1 MAEVKNTFLKGKMNK
16 DLDSR
21 LIPKGEYREAVNLQ
35 VSRSE
40 GSTVGEFES
49 VRGNSKLFDVYAQAP
64 YSSSGDKPTVLGYF
78 SDDINNTVYIFA
90 STWNEN
96 DVSPGNSAGL
106 GKKCSISRYNITTD
120 TYTLLVTGDFLN
132 FNISYPINNVN
143 LVEGLLYWTDNLN
156 QPRKIN
162 INLANPTNSTTPT
175 HYQNEDQ
182 ISVAKYYPYQAIVAM
197 ERTRVQA
204 DNISAGLVLTLGAT
218 IPATV
223 KVGDIITNFDK
234 DFTPAPTITTLIT
247 VVKLLTTTT
256 LQVSAAFTFTSKDFL
271 DFSRPS
277 MVNKARP
284 LLSNG
289 FKIKPSSVA
298 GQTAGSAITLT
309 SSQLPGDAAEPLTP
323 QPTVGMLVTG
333 TGINVS
339 PTVVASV
346 SIAGNITTITL
357 DENTNALTTGSL
369 LTFGS
374 NPNYDA
380 SWKGD
385 PEFLSDKYVRF
396 SYRFKFED
404 NEYSLMAPFTQ
415 SMFIPRQYG
424 EFGKGQNTTDK
435 DMEDAYQ
442 STILA
447 WFKNN
452 TDSIKLKI
460 PIPDALANGD
470 ILQQKLLVSDIE
482 VLYKESDSLAVK
494 VLDSATT
501 TGMTFTTIQYSDL
514 VHGAITQT
522 FFDYNYESSK
532 PYKTLPE
539 SQTVRVYDKVPVRA
553 LTQEVIGNRIVYGN
567 YLDSYTSPTSINY
580 SATVGDKSVIYDNY
594 AQFTNSSLK
603 ENRTYQVGIVL
614 ADRYGRSSTVILSS
628 NDENP
633 NLPGSTIFAPY
644 KNVDNND
651 VFNWLG
657 DALRVTFNAPITTSQ
672 ENGQPGIYQGVPVGG
687 VITATLD
694 DGDSGYSAAIYPTT
708 GGSGTGC
715 TVKVLSVDG
724 GGGIITFA
732 IQTPGSGYAV
742 GDELILTGGDES
754 GGIIVASI
762 SFNLNPLGW
771 FSYKIVVK
779 QQEQD
784 YYNCFLPGF
793 INGYPITQTKERNES
808 AFTVSLGD
816 NINKIPRD
824 LGEVGVGSL
833 QFNSSVRLFGRVNNP
848 NINRKQINVGGTIL
862 PFTNH
867 ALPYNQQYYPET
879 FADEVTRISTC
890 QESELATQPF
900 VASVSA
906 GVYNSP
912 VTTATTAGQVVT
924 TASTGTGS
932 IPWGTTGALQ
942 SFYNQ
947 DANPFLLELSVGKEN
962 IVTNFGT
969 VTDSRNK
976 SNQLGAIVTSEDG
989 SGVSAIIS
997 MQPFLT
1003 VSETTPTTSLLDIF
1017 WESSSTGS
1025 VAGLNSNIN
1034 AQYSGVTSVSDLEM
1048 DFFESAVPG
1057 TVIDAEFFFK
1067 DGSGTNLITLTD
1079 AKIFRIQNS
1088 AGQTIS
1094 TLPATVPFILAAGT
1108 SSGSFSLKT
1117 SAAAVTGY
1125 SDKYFWYGTGSPVN
1139 DVYTITFETDVT
1151 VNGVRYVDQEA
1162 QTVVKLK
1169 NLVPIISGCPKTILG
1184 ITTQSTTI
1192 VDVGAVTVNGS
1203 ADVANN
1209 NQQISYSIVSQKIGA
1224 TDLSPPI
1231 FEITSAGVLKPA
1243 SGQVMANDTT
1253 YIVVVRATDNA
1264 GNISGTAPYTGL
1276 SDDCSISFTVGTQHI
1291 NRPVC
1296 DGLVGTDTYP
1306 AGFNVCADNRMFC
1319 FVNSKVVNIGQT
1331 TSGAT
1336 NTYNSTNGY
1345 WANSVASSTSSIIT
1359 ADLDYLN
1366 VVANWNAQ
1374 PSIPARD
1381 SSLGGLNAD
1390 ALLYIEARLEATPYT
1405 TSSNTANCLF
1415 TIQWRPNSSTAWSD
1429 ATYYKYSVDS
1439 GNTFVVGNG
1448 TVPAAQNLQV
1458 LIPNT
1463 GQAAVVDKLR
1473 FYFNGATYAGEYRI
1487 FNNEMTGDVCGD
1499 ATAKTKVK
1507 FTVDFGDGNAA
1518 YAGQCSLGPS

>member
-64 YSSSGDKPTVLGYF
+64 YSGTGDKPTVLGYF
-78 SDDINNTVYIFA
+78 SDDINDTVYIFA

-96 DVSPGNSAGL
+96 NVSPGNTFGL
-106 GKKCSISRYNITTD
+106 GRKCSISRYNVTTD

-162 INLANPTNSTTPT
+162 VNLANPTNSTTPT

-197 ERTRVQA
+197 ERTRV
-204 DNISAGLVLTLGAT
+204 SAASIAGVVLTLGEN

-223 KVGDIITNFDK
+223 KIGDIITNFDK
-234 DFTPAPTITTLIT
+234 DFTPTPTITTLIT
-247 VVKLLTTTT
+247 VVRLLTSTT
-256 LQVSAAFTFTSKDFL
+256 LQVSAAFTFTSGDFL

-309 SSQLPGDAAEPLTP
+309 SPQLPGDTAEPLTP
-323 QPTVGMLVTG
+323 QPTIGMLVTG
-333 TGINVS
+333 TGIDVS

-346 SIAGNITTITL
+346 SIAGSVTTITL
-357 DENTNALTTGSL
+357 DENTNGLTTGSL

-374 NPNYDA
+374 NPNYDV

-415 SMFIPRQYG
+415 SMFIPKQYG
-424 EFGKGQNTTDK
+424 EFGKGQNSTDK

-447 WFKNN
+447 WFENN

-494 VLDSATT
+494 VLDSTTT
-501 TGMTFTTIQYSDL
+501 TGMTFTAIRYSDL
-514 VHGAITQT
+514 VHGAVSQT
-522 FFDYNYESSK
+522 FFDYDYESSK

-567 YLDSYTSPTSINY
+567 YLDSYTSPASINY
-580 SATVGDKSVIYDNY
+580 SATVGDKSVVYDNY
-594 AQFTNSSLK
+594 TQFTNSSLK
-603 ENRTYQVGIVL
+603 QNRTYQVGIVL

-633 NLPGSTIFAPY
+633 SLPGSTIFAPY

-657 DALRVTFNAPITTSQ
+657 DALRVTFNSPITASQ
-672 ENGQPGIYQGVPVGG
+672 ENGQPGIY
-687 VITATLD
+687 L
-694 DGDSGYSAAIYPTT
+694 
-708 GGSGTGC
+708 
-715 TVKVLSVDG
+715 
-724 GGGIITFA
+724 F
-732 IQTPGSGYAV
+732 
-742 GDELILTGGDES
+742 EE
-754 GGIIVASI
+754 
-762 SFNLNPLGW
+762 NPLGW

-793 INGYPITQTKERNES
+793 VNGYPITQPKERNES

-848 NINRKQINVGGTIL
+848 NINRKQVNVGGTIL

-900 VASVSA
+900 VGTVLA
-906 GVYNSP
+906 GIYNSP
-912 VTTATTAGQVVT
+912 ISTATTAGSVVT
-924 TASTGTGS
+924 TESSGAGS

-962 IVTNFGT
+962 IVANFGT

-989 SGVSAIIS
+989 TGITAIIS

-1003 VSETTPTTSLLDIF
+1003 VSETSPTNSLLDIF

-1034 AQYSGVTSVSDLEM
+1034 AQYSGVTSMSDLEM
-1048 DFFESAVPG
+1048 DFFESAAPG

-1067 DGSGTNLITLTD
+1067 DGSGTNLTTLTS
-1079 AKIFRIQNS
+1079 ATIFKIQNS
-1088 AGQTIS
+1088 AGQIIS
-1094 TLPATVPFILAAGT
+1094 TLPATVPFIIGAGT
-1108 SSGSFSLKT
+1108 SAGSFSLKT

-1125 SDKYFWYGTGSPVN
+1125 SDKYFWYGTSSPVN
-1139 DVYTITFETDVT
+1139 DVYTITFETVVT
-1151 VNGVRYVDQEA
+1151 INGVTYTDQEA

-1169 NLVPIISGCPKTILG
+1169 NVVPVISGCPKTILG

-1192 VDVGAVTVNGS
+1192 VDIGAVTVNGS
-1203 ADVANN
+1203 ADAAN
-1209 NQQISYSIVSQKIGA
+1209 NQQQLSYYIVSQKIGA
-1224 TDLSPPI
+1224 VNLSPRI
-1231 FEITSAGVLKPA
+1231 FETTSAGVLQTIA
-1243 SGQVMANDTT
+1243 GQTMANDTT
-1253 YIVVVRATDNA
+1253 YVVVVRATDNA
-1264 GNISGTAPYTGL
+1264 GNIYGTAPYTGL

-1296 DGLVGTDTYP
+1296 DGLVGADTYP

-1345 WANSVASSTSSIIT
+1345 WANSVASSTSPIIP
-1359 ADLDYLN
+1359 ADLDYYN
-1366 VVANWNAQ
+1366 VVANWNA
-1374 PSIPARD
+1374 IPALPARN
-1381 SSLGGLNAD
+1381 SSAGGLNAD

-1458 LIPNT
+1458 QIPNT

-1473 FYFNGATYAGEYRI
+1473 FYFDGATYAGEYRI
-1487 FNNEMTGDVCGD
+1487 FNNEMTGDFCGD

-1507 FTVDFGDGNAA
+1507 FTVDYGEGNAA
-1518 YAGQCSLGPS
+1518 YVNQCSLGPS